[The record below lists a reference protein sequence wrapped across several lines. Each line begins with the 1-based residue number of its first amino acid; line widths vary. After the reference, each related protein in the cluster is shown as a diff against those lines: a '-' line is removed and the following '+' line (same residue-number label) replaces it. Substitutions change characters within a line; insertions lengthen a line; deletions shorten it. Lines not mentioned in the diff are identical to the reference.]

1 MITKDNLEMI
11 LEPNKTHLSKMKK
24 AMDRIYSLRDP
35 LAHVKPLIL

>member
-24 AMDRIYSLRDP
+24 AMDRIYSLGDP